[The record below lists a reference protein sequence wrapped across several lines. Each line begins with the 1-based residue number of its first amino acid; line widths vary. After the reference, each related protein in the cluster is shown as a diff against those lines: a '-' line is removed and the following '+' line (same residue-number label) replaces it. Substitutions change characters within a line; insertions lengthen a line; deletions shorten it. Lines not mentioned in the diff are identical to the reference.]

1 MVGGI
6 IPEQWATSPGI
17 GTQRRPHAS
26 RRIVIFAT
34 GVATYGLSPKR
45 SSFDEGIKA
54 ALNDREWLD
63 DRDPKANKV
72 RLRETLRREWCL
84 ECDPQKRAGRHGRF
98 RRNVPPTRTCCDVSD

>member
-1 MVGGI
+1 M
-6 IPEQWATSPGI
+6 PRRLFRHSTWA
-17 GTQRRPHAS
+17 QRRPHAS

-84 ECDPQKRAGRHGRF
+84 ECDPAEGGGSPWPLSAKAVADADIRGVAE
-98 RRNVPPTRTCCDVSD
+98 